1 MWRQIFWILLPLSE
15 NFGSVF
21 PHLDV
26 NVISSEITRIV
37 DSKLSGIVKLNMKHK
52 AAYKSIPEN
61 KLMDS
66 KWPKLNISTA

>member
-1 MWRQIFWILLPLSE
+1 ML
-15 NFGSVF
+15 
-21 PHLDV
+21 HLQKLQV
-26 NVISSEITRIV
+26 VA
-37 DSKLSGIVKLNMKHK
+37 SKLSGIVKLNMKHT

>member
-1 MWRQIFWILLPLSE
+1 ML
-15 NFGSVF
+15 
-21 PHLDV
+21 HLQKLQV
-26 NVISSEITRIV
+26 V
-37 DSKLSGIVKLNMKHK
+37 DSKLSGIVKLNMKQK